1 MIRGTVTLDRGPLV
15 PLILRG
21 PHGDQMDVNAVIDTG
36 FTASLTIPPQLVA
49 TLGLVLGAEGKLKL
63 ADGTIRR
70 FEQFTAT
77 VFWNGA
83 WRSVLAS
90 ALGDDILVG
99 LRMLEGHSLT
109 VEVQPGGLVEIAP
122 LQ

>member
-1 MIRGTVTLDRGPLV
+1 MIRGIVTLDRGPLV

-49 TLGLVLGAEGKLKL
+49 TLGLV
-63 ADGTIRR
+63 
-70 FEQFTAT
+70 
-77 VFWNGA
+77 
-83 WRSVLAS
+83 
-90 ALGDDILVG
+90 
-99 LRMLEGHSLT
+99 
-109 VEVQPGGLVEIAP
+109 EIAP